1 MHNIKNCKNIKNKF
15 DFKRKKDNTLNSL
28 TEVEFFLRNLDKTF
42 NYIKLYNILK

>member
-28 TEVEFFLRNLDKTF
+28 TELIFFK
-42 NYIKLYNILK
+42 KS